1 MKHFTDARSDTIDAL
16 RADASLRAR
25 INRACLIWDLK
36 GKLRFL
42 YEAKEGE
49 DLEDLKEKASA
60 LLKKAAGSFWSAQI
74 WVWSKD
80 STPAERAVYTAAW
93 EEAKPFDT
101 NIPELRILDRHFSKS
116 VWFKAPLSPPWPL
129 NENTPPILSFFSFK
143 GGVGRTTA
151 LVSLA
156 VQLARSGKKVAAMDL
171 DLEAPGL
178 SSILSGADGRS
189 ADYGVVDFLLE
200 KGLLESRDMDLADY
214 YYLVDDRAI
223 IGNGPPILVVP
234 AGRLDE
240 NYLEKLARLDY
251 DALYQQVDRDTK
263 PVSPF
268 RELLTEI
275 KKQRDIDYLLLDA
288 RAGLHD
294 LGGLALSGIAHLDV
308 ILGLDSEQ
316 SWRGVEVVTRFLGQD
331 RVRQNQKQL
340 SSAIIFALAPEP
352 GEKREEAFQRYLA
365 RSYQLFSDHYYD
377 EPEADPDEAMPL
389 PAMDDLTQ
397 PHYPMV
403 LGFDPIVQ
411 RYQRVADI
419 ADRLASGDFQTFAA
433 LLLERVGRTIS

>member
-1 MKHFTDARSDTIDAL
+1 MKHFTDARSDTMDAL
-16 RADASLRAR
+16 RVDVSFRPR
-25 INRACLIWDLK
+25 INRACLIWDIK

-49 DLEDLKEKASA
+49 NLKDLKEKASA
-60 LLKKAAGSFWSAQI
+60 LLKETAGAFWSEQI
-74 WVWSKD
+74 WIWSKD
-80 STPAERAVYTAAW
+80 STPAEKAVYTAAW
-93 EEAKPFDT
+93 AEAMPDAS
-101 NIPELRILDRHFSKS
+101 IPELRILDRHFSKT
-116 VWFKAPLSPPWPL
+116 VWFKPPLSPPWPL
-129 NENTPPILSFFSFK
+129 IEHAPPIFSFFSFK

-156 VQLARSGKKVAAMDL
+156 VQLARSGKRVATVDL

-200 KGLLESRDMDLADY
+200 RALLEPRDMDLADY
-214 YYLVDDRAI
+214 YYLVDDRAL
-223 IGNGPPILVVP
+223 IGNGPPILVIP

-251 DALYQQVDRDTK
+251 ETLYQQFDPDTK

-268 RELLTEI
+268 RELLNEVRR
-275 KKQRDIDYLLLDA
+275 QRDIDYLLLDA

-331 RVRQNQKQL
+331 RVKQNQKQL
-340 SSAIIFALAPEP
+340 LSAIIFALAPEP
-352 GEKREEAFQRYLA
+352 GEKREEAFQRYLERA
-365 RSYQLFSDHYYD
+365 YQLFSGHYYD

-389 PAMDDLTQ
+389 PAMDDTTQ
-397 PHYPMV
+397 PHYPLV

-411 RYQRVADI
+411 RYQRAADI
-419 ADRLASGDFQTFAA
+419 ADRLTTGDFQTFAT
-433 LLLERVGRTIS
+433 LLLERVGRTLL